1 MRVIYMA
8 HPLGGDV
15 LGNLARAKE
24 WYRWCYSLGLD
35 AVFLTPW
42 MQTLELLAEDD
53 ADPATRSRAM
63 DRNVA
68 VLRKCDELWLC
79 GLTMS
84 RGMQIEANAAR
95 ESGVKVRDF
104 TGYSFRTATDEDL
117 AWALRREWAGR

>member
-42 MQTLELLAEDD
+42 IMETEILRLDD
-53 ADPATRSRAM
+53 GDPVVRSAAL
-63 DRNVA
+63 DRGIA
-68 VLRKCDELWLC
+68 VVRRCDEVWLV
-79 GLTMS
+79 GPHVS
-84 RGMQIEANAAR
+84 KGMQIEANAAK
-95 ESGVKVRDF
+95 EAGIKIRDF
-104 TGYSFRTATDEDL
+104 TGYRLSRTEDD
-117 AWALRREWAGR
+117 AIARGLRREWAGR